1 MSLICRDEDA
11 AAHMMRQS
19 LPISGIG
26 SSRSTEMTTKVL
38 GVLIQT
44 VSIALGVCLGYLAFL
59 YAVSILD
66 W

>member
-1 MSLICRDEDA
+1 
-11 AAHMMRQS
+11 
-19 LPISGIG
+19 
-26 SSRSTEMTTKVL
+26 MTTKVL

-44 VSIALGVCLGYLAFL
+44 VSIAPGVCLGYLAFL

>member
-1 MSLICRDEDA
+1 
-11 AAHMMRQS
+11 
-19 LPISGIG
+19 
-26 SSRSTEMTTKVL
+26 MTTKII

-44 VSIALGVCLGYLAFL
+44 VSIGLGLFLGYLAFL

>member
-1 MSLICRDEDA
+1 V
-11 AAHMMRQS
+11 
-19 LPISGIG
+19 
-26 SSRSTEMTTKVL
+26 TTKII

-44 VSIALGVCLGYLAFL
+44 VSIALGVSLGYLAFV

>member
-1 MSLICRDEDA
+1 
-11 AAHMMRQS
+11 
-19 LPISGIG
+19 
-26 SSRSTEMTTKVL
+26 MTTKVL
-38 GVLIQT
+38 GVLIRT

>member
-1 MSLICRDEDA
+1 
-11 AAHMMRQS
+11 
-19 LPISGIG
+19 
-26 SSRSTEMTTKVL
+26 MTTKII

-44 VSIALGVCLGYLAFL
+44 VSIALGLGLGYLAFL